1 MDANQKLSIDVF
13 AADGKP
19 MEPKEHA
26 TKFVNQCGVIVRDT
40 IPITV
45 QEWTKPKKAGAGVS
59 YVDDRSKEDL
69 WNKLMANFNLPPDYN
84 EEDADG
90 NPIPGGRERRL
101 RVKKFAL
108 QKMGEAFRNFKKTLW
123 AKYLKKKKTPP
134 EFKGLLEKLKDQWPQ
149 FVAYKESEIAKER
162 SEKNKENAKKKQ
174 YHHVM
179 GPGGYKGAVPKW
191 EAMEADLRAKEITLG
206 TEGWPERAKH
216 WWYGHGGSLDP
227 VSGECVHR
235 KIVFTPTAALVK
247 AMADAQAGLYRV
259 DRENDE
265 LTHALGNPEHTGRT
279 RGKGASVPWKEGFS
293 AHEDPYGYKS
303 RKRKRD
309 READRLANVE
319 RELTTMKNIVE
330 EIRQQSS
337 SRPQEDRTL
346 DINSQQRSSVASTEV
361 PADENALIDDAPGPR
376 YPVDDVREMTNCELH
391 QPMKNMSLKV
401 AIGTALPCLPEV
413 LHHGN
418 PIPAG
423 YARVMVDAIVPGY
436 EDLEI
441 DFATPEGE
449 VKLGDVHRH
458 IILWQKKYIKFPGS
472 APRPP
477 SPRNPRPPS
486 PGNRRPPTP
495 PSPPTAPP
503 HSPPPARQ
511 PTPLPPSP
519 PPARQPTPP
528 PSQQGQKRMKT
539 RGTATLS
546 TTQRVHKSTKI
557 PEPSLK
563 PLPVLPYHMTP
574 EETEAWVKADT
585 KRQLAPKQRPPKQT
599 FTEEQKMWAKG
610 WLEHP
615 SQISMNLPSDYEREI
630 LKQNALSN
638 EKKKTSAKRGK
649 KIPQLG
655 EQKNQSVPPLIVTSD
670 IDKAIRGD
678 KDYDP
683 RIINAARELN
693 MSVSEANERAAAMGL
708 SVAELLGIE
717 EVPMGEIVRQYVKR
731 EPLVSREE
739 EASLSTNMRH
749 LHDWYKGHT
758 KKKNMKDYFSAD
770 VREEHHFKRYSI
782 HIQLDELFQLFNQR
796 ALDKSIIGCYC
807 L

>member
-1 MDANQKLSIDVF
+1 LDANQRLSIDEI
-13 AADGKP
+13 AANGKP

-134 EFKGLLEKLKDQWPQ
+134 EFKGLLEKLKDQWPE
-149 FVAYKESEIAKER
+149 FVAYKESEKAKER

-279 RGKGASVPWKEGFS
+279 RGKGAGVPWKKGFPEYDDS
-293 AHEDPYGYKS
+293 YRS
-303 RKRKRD
+303 RKRKKD
-309 READRLANVE
+309 READRIGKIEAEVA
-319 RELTTMKNIVE
+319 RMKTAME
-330 EIRQQSS
+330 ALSQRSS
-337 SRPQEDRTL
+337 QPQEDPAL
-346 DINSQQRSSVASTEV
+346 DNSQRRSSVASTQ
-361 PADENALIDDAPGPR
+361 ADDHTLLLENAPAPPR
-376 YPVDDVREMTNCELH
+376 YPVDDVREMTPCELH
-391 QPMKNMSLKV
+391 QPMNNLSFKV
-401 AIGTALPCLPEV
+401 AIATALPCLPGA
-413 LHHGN
+413 LHHSL
-418 PIPAG
+418 PIPPG
-423 YARVMVDAIVPGY
+423 YARVSVDELVEGF
-436 EDLEI
+436 EELEI
-441 DFATPEGE
+441 DIATTEGHK
-449 VKLGDVHRH
+449 KLGDVKRH

-477 SPRNPRPPS
+477 TPRN
-486 PGNRRPPTP
+486 
-495 PSPPTAPP
+495 PSPPTP
-503 HSPPPARQ
+503 RN
-511 PTPLPPSP
+511 PSP
-519 PPARQPTPP
+519 PPPMIVA
-528 PSQQGQKRMKT
+528 KA
-539 RGTATLS
+539 TA
-546 TTQRVHKSTKI
+546 RVH
-557 PEPSLK
+557 LD
-563 PLPVLPYHMTP
+563 LRL
-574 EETEAWVKADT
+574 
-585 KRQLAPKQRPPKQT
+585 R
-599 FTEEQKMWAKG
+599 
-610 WLEHP
+610 
-615 SQISMNLPSDYEREI
+615 
-630 LKQNALSN
+630 
-638 EKKKTSAKRGK
+638 
-649 KIPQLG
+649 
-655 EQKNQSVPPLIVTSD
+655 
-670 IDKAIRGD
+670 
-678 KDYDP
+678 
-683 RIINAARELN
+683 
-693 MSVSEANERAAAMGL
+693 
-708 SVAELLGIE
+708 
-717 EVPMGEIVRQYVKR
+717 
-731 EPLVSREE
+731 VSRLRRRV
-739 EASLSTNMRH
+739 SRLRR
-749 LHDWYKGHT
+749 L
-758 KKKNMKDYFSAD
+758 
-770 VREEHHFKRYSI
+770 
-782 HIQLDELFQLFNQR
+782 R
-796 ALDKSIIGCYC
+796 AILRR
-807 L
+807 